1 MSITIAHY
9 VLPLPYISQ
18 NGRTGGGGSC
28 EVQTQR
34 ERRQAEIAET
44 KEKRKKNEAL
54 QRDAVE
60 RTKVE

>member
-18 NGRTGGGGSC
+18 NGRTGGGSC

>member
-1 MSITIAHY
+1 M
-9 VLPLPYISQ
+9 VE
-18 NGRTGGGGSC
+18 RGGGSC